1 VADREEPPC
10 FGYGIFV
17 VRIGVGAGD
26 HTGPCRKLMK
36 NRKKNRLAD
45 YDYSQPGAYF
55 ITVCVEDRRPI
66 LSTVVGVDDHIDPQ
80 VQLSRIGA
88 VVDKYTKTIPGIGH
102 YVIMP
107 NHVHMIL
114 HISAKD
120 PGSGPMCLNRA
131 PTEGAEF
138 GPMWSS
144 APTEGAEFGPMCLKR
159 SPTEGA
165 EFGPMCIN
173 RAPTEA
179 NISDLVRTWKTLI
192 TKELGQSIW
201 QRSYYDHIIRSEQ
214 EYFEIA
220 EYIMGNPGRWVED
233 KYYLEN

>member
-1 VADREEPPC
+1 MADREEPPC

-138 GPMWSS
+138 GPM
-144 APTEGAEFGPMCLKR
+144 CL
-159 SPTEGA
+159 
-165 EFGPMCIN
+165 N

>member
-1 VADREEPPC
+1 MADREEPPC

-131 PTEGAEF
+131 PTE
-138 GPMWSS
+138 
-144 APTEGAEFGPMCLKR
+144 
-159 SPTEGA
+159 
-165 EFGPMCIN
+165 
-173 RAPTEA
+173 A